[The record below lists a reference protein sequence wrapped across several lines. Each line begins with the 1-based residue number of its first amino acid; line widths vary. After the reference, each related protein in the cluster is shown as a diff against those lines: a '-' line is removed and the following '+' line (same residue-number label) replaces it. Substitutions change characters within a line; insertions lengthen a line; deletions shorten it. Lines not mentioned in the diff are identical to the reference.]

1 MGVLPSMIF
10 MLVISNS
17 IWVEVRAQSS
27 VEDAYSLVGEL
38 YDKASSLEAVGG
50 DVSSI
55 VDGVNQAIAL
65 LNQAESASASGDEAT
80 SVILTS
86 EADNLLH
93 QLIQEADDL
102 TVQTAQMNMVHQRN
116 ALITRSIM
124 LIIVVVVGVYLIISP
139 PSVVIGTDWFGELDE
154 G

>member
-1 MGVLPSMIF
+1 MIF